1 MVRSTSKFRKR
12 NISHSRTLYEGPEAG
27 QAIAEHPRIRKV
39 AFTGSTLVG
48 RKILKASAESN
59 LKDVTLELGG
69 KSPSVVF
76 DDADLEK
83 TVRWVS
89 QGIL

>member
-1 MVRSTSKFRKR
+1 MYLTPSL
-12 NISHSRTLYEGPEAG
+12 RTPSGPEVG
-27 QAIAEHPRIRKV
+27 QAISEHPRIRKV

-48 RKILKASAESN
+48 RKVLKASSETN
-59 LKDVTLELGG
+59 LKVVTLELGG

-76 DDADLEK
+76 DDADLDK

-89 QGIL
+89 YGIL